1 MEKRDTPR
9 TRGDVV
15 WDVVRFVWLLTKLLI
30 PLFSLLHMA
39 YDVLRAIQAFGRSM
53 GLTALRATWIS
64 LLAVA
69 GIGFLKVA
77 GGPVQAGLVFVVTM
91 LLGGALL
98 ARNDLQALWTDV
110 HGTEQDIATTVIDI
124 DERRRRW
131 ASRHRQTTTRAE

>member
-30 PLFSLLHMA
+30 PLFSLAHLA
-39 YDVLRAIQAFGRSM
+39 YDMARALQAFGRSM
-53 GLTALRATWIS
+53 GLTALRATWIG
-64 LLAVA
+64 LLAIA

-91 LLGGALL
+91 LLGGGLL
-98 ARNDLQALWTDV
+98 ARGDLGALWGER
-110 HGTEQDIATTVIDI
+110 HGVASEGETVVIDLA
-124 DERRRRW
+124 ERRRRRV
-131 ASRHRQTTTRAE
+131 ARRVGGIEQAE